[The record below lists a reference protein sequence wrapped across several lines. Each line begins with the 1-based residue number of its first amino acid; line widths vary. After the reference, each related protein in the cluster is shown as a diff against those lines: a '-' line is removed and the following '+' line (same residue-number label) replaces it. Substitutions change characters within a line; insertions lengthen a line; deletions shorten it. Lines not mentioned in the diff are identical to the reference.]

1 MIPKILH
8 FIWVGNNLIPKE
20 SVEFISNWK
29 NIYTDYKIIIWTDEM
44 IESDNIIPNNLK
56 EEYTSNSFSPAY
68 KSDIVRYIILNKYG
82 GIYLDTDFECLKKIP
97 DHFLNFKFLGGIQ
110 NNGEVNIAFFA
121 SQMNNELLIE
131 TIESIPKSINTAIH
145 GNYYTCE
152 NIYRITGP
160 QFFNRI
166 CLKYLSN
173 TDYFFFTKEYFY
185 PYWFDEKHRRYEQFD
200 ISSPLSYAVHHW
212 EKSWKSKS
220 TTPTLTG

>member
-1 MIPKILH
+1 MIPKKLH
-8 FIWVGNNLIPKE
+8 FIWLGKKEIPIHFND
-20 SVEFISNWK
+20 FIIEWRQNYK
-29 NIYTDYKIIIWTDEM
+29 DYDIIIWNDEM
-44 IESDNIIPNNLK
+44 VERENLVPDELKKYYFSDFPEAFK
-56 EEYTSNSFSPAY
+56 A
-68 KSDIVRYIILNKYG
+68 DILRYIILNKYG
-82 GIYLDTDFECLKKIP
+82 GFYFDVDCQFLKKIP

-110 NNGEVNIAFFA
+110 NNGEVAIAFFA

>member
-1 MIPKILH
+1 MIPKKLH
-8 FIWVGNNLIPKE
+8 FIWLGKKEIPIHFND
-20 SVEFISNWK
+20 FIIEWRQNYK
-29 NIYTDYKIIIWTDEM
+29 DYDIIIWNDEM
-44 IESDNIIPNNLK
+44 VERENLVPDELKKYYFSDFPEAFK
-56 EEYTSNSFSPAY
+56 A
-68 KSDIVRYIILNKYG
+68 DILRYIILNKYG

-110 NNGEVNIAFFA
+110 NNGEVAIGFFA
-121 SQMNNELLIE
+121 SQINNELLIE
-131 TIESIPKSINTAIH
+131 TIESIPKSINTAIQ

-185 PYWFDEKHRRYEQFD
+185 PYWFEEKHRRYEQFD